1 MIEYRLF
8 RDTNLNNGYEKYN
21 YYLAPKDD
29 FSYIYNEY
37 SLKVKAYRIVDNV
50 AYSFVF
56 YDLVSQY
63 TSGPF
68 ANTLNEYY
76 IDLSCCQNKEQVL
89 RFIDMLKFDVC
100 RSPHYNS
107 NSLTDTFNFKND
119 IFNTVFNVL
128 TNMLLLD
135 KYD

>member
-8 RDTNLNNGYEKYN
+8 RNTNLNNGYEKYN

-29 FSYIYNEY
+29 FSYIYNEH
-37 SLKVKAYRIVDNV
+37 SLRIKAYRLVDNV

-56 YDLVSQY
+56 YDLVNQY
-63 TSGPF
+63 TSGLF
-68 ANTLNEYY
+68 VGNVSDY
-76 IDLSCCQNKEQVL
+76 IHLCPQNREEVL
-89 RFIDMLKFDVC
+89 TFIDMLKLDVC
-100 RSPHYNS
+100 RSPHYIN
-107 NSLTDTFNFKND
+107 NNLTDTFNFKND

-135 KYD
+135 NYD